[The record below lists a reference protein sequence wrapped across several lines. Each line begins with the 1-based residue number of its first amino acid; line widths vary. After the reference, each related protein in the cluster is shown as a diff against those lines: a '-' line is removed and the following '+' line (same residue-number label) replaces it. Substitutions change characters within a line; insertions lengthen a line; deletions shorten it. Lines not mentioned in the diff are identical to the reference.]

1 MKNYTIISA
10 LVALWIST
18 SVFAAPP
25 PKNYD
30 VERILDAIEQVE
42 SSGNPNAV
50 GDGGKAIGAFQ
61 IHRAYWQDAVE
72 FDPSIGGVYEDCFDP
87 QYARRIVIAYLTRYC
102 KEWTDENVA
111 RIHNGGPSGHKR
123 KATVKYW
130 IKVKSVLQRSK

>member
-61 IHRAYWQDAVE
+61 IHRAYWKDAVE

-87 QYARRIVIAYLTRYC
+87 QYSRRIVVAYLTRYC